1 MTSDNLA
8 GRLLVATPAMEG
20 SIFDRTV
27 VLMLEHEDDGSL
39 GIVLN
44 RPTAVDVREVL
55 PPWAELT
62 AQPGVVFQGGPV
74 ALDSALGV
82 AVAPGSGGPDGVE
95 PLGWRQVTGE
105 LGLVDLDAPPE
116 LLAVELTGL
125 RIFAGYAG
133 WSPGQ
138 LAAELEVGA
147 WYVVDAEPGD
157 AFTDTPDRLW
167 RSVLRRQQGWLAVAS
182 TAPHDPSLN

>member
-1 MTSDNLA
+1 
-8 GRLLVATPAMEG
+8 
-20 SIFDRTV
+20 
-27 VLMLEHEDDGSL
+27 
-39 GIVLN
+39 
-44 RPTAVDVREVL
+44 
-55 PPWAELT
+55 
-62 AQPGVVFQGGPV
+62 
-74 ALDSALGV
+74 
-82 AVAPGSGGPDGVE
+82 
-95 PLGWRQVTGE
+95 
-105 LGLVDLDAPPE
+105 
-116 LLAVELTGL
+116 L